1 MAHWTKRQKEIVSAS
16 VEIISTQGIQN
27 LTIKKLSSRIKVT
40 DGAIYR
46 HFKSKE
52 EILAAI
58 ADLFETST
66 TEILNEI
73 ISSTGSSIEKVQAF
87 FMGRI
92 RQFSREPG
100 LVMVMFSEDI
110 FKGNRELQKK
120 IYETIHTHKE
130 LLLEAIIRGQKQGVI
145 KEIDPQH
152 IFLVVMGALR
162 LLVTRWR
169 GANFSFNLLEEGEKL
184 WNSLEKLISV

>member
-1 MAHWTKRQKEIVSAS
+1 MAEWTNRQREIITAS

-27 LTIKKLSSRIKVT
+27 LTIKTLSSRIKVT

-52 EILAAI
+52 EILAAV
-58 ADLFETST
+58 AELFKTST

-73 ISSTGSSIEKVQAF
+73 ISSSGSSIEKIKAF

-100 LVMVMFSEDI
+100 LVLVMFSEDI
-110 FKGNRELQKK
+110 FKGHKELQKN
-120 IYETIHTHKE
+120 IYETIHAHKK
-130 LLLEAIIRGQKQGVI
+130 LLLEAIVHGQGDGLLEKV
-145 KEIDPQH
+145 EPEH
-152 IFLVVMGALR
+152 VFLVVMGALR

-169 GANFSFNLLEEGEKL
+169 GADFGFNLLEEGEKL
-184 WNSLEKLISV
+184 WLSLEKLITV